1 MEDRY
6 IDYFTNKLK
15 DLPELRKGDRSTDN
29 PAFEKWWGSIEATCE
44 RLGDTYL
51 QRARKIHFFPMVLGG
66 GRDDYYIAQRYQS
79 GLNQAEAFIETL
91 IEELQTWGLNDST
104 SMSSSTSG
112 VRSNQSPTYHLHV
125 NLSQHQVQQIIQ
137 TINLDAYD
145 DDTKE
150 KVTELFEELKKQE
163 KDKSKISSI
172 VKWLADKS
180 VDALIA
186 ILLAQANL
194 T

>member
-15 DLPELRKGDRSTDN
+15 DLPELRKGSSSVDN
-29 PAFEKWWGSIEATCE
+29 PAFEKWWGSIKATCE
-44 RLGDTYL
+44 RMGDTYL
-51 QRARKIHFFPMVLGG
+51 QRARKIRFFPSVLGG
-66 GRDDYYIAQRYQS
+66 SRDDYYISQSYQA
-79 GLNQAEAFIETL
+79 GLRQAEAFIETL
-91 IEELQTWGLNDST
+91 IEELQTWGLNDSLNT
-104 SMSSSTSG
+104 QSHASGQRSS
-112 VRSNQSPTYHLHV
+112 QAPTYNLHV
-125 NLSQHQVQQIIQ
+125 NLSQQQVQQIIQ

-145 DDTKE
+145 EETKE
-150 KVTELFEELKKQE
+150 KVTELFDELKKQE
-163 KDKSKISSI
+163 KDKSKISNI

>member
-1 MEDRY
+1 MEEKY
-6 IDYFTNKLK
+6 IDYFTKKLK
-15 DLPELRKGDRSTDN
+15 DLPELRKGSSSTDN
-29 PAFEKWWGSIEATCE
+29 PAFEKWWGSIKATCE
-44 RLGDTYL
+44 RMGETYL
-51 QRARKIHFFPMVLGG
+51 KRARKIHFFPMVLGG
-66 GRDDYYIAQRYQS
+66 SRDDYYISDKYQS

-104 SMSSSTSG
+104 SERSGASNASSTHA
-112 VRSNQSPTYHLHV
+112 PTYHLHV
-125 NLSQHQVQQIIQ
+125 NLSQQQVQQIIQ

-145 DDTKE
+145 KDTKE
-150 KVTELFEELKKQE
+150 KVTELFNELKKEE

-186 ILLAQANL
+186 ILLAKANL

>member
-15 DLPELRKGDRSTDN
+15 DLPELRKGSSSIDN
-29 PAFEKWWGSIEATCE
+29 PAFEKWWGSIKATCE
-44 RLGDTYL
+44 RMGDTYL
-51 QRARKIHFFPMVLGG
+51 QRARRIHFFPSVLGG
-66 GRDDYYIAQRYQS
+66 SRDDYYISKQYQS

-91 IEELQTWGLNDST
+91 IEELQTWGLNDSINVQP
-104 SMSSSTSG
+104 SARSAQST
-112 VRSNQSPTYHLHV
+112 QAPTYHLHV
-125 NLSQHQVQQIIQ
+125 NLSQQQVQQIIQ

-145 DDTKE
+145 EETKE
-150 KVTELFEELKKQE
+150 KVTQLFDELKKQE
-163 KDKSKISSI
+163 KDKPKISSV
-172 VKWLADKS
+172 VKWLADKNI
-180 VDALIA
+180 DALIA

>member
-1 MEDRY
+1 MENRY
-6 IDYFTNKLK
+6 IDYFTGKLR
-15 DLPELRKGDRSTDN
+15 DLPELRKRHSSTDN
-29 PAFEKWWGSIEATCE
+29 PAFEKWWGSIQATCE
-44 RLGDTYL
+44 RMGDTYL
-51 QRARKIHFFPMVLGG
+51 RRSKRIRFFPMILGG
-66 GRDDYYIAQRYQS
+66 SSDDYYINESYQS

-91 IEELQTWGLNDST
+91 IEELQTWGLNTT
-104 SMSSSTSG
+104 SDKESGTTS
-112 VRSNQSPTYHLHV
+112 RQSPQAPTYHLHL
-125 NLSQHQVQQIIQ
+125 NLSQQQVQQIIQ

-145 DDTKE
+145 DETKE
-150 KVTELFEELKKQE
+150 KVNELFDELKKQE
-163 KDKSKISSI
+163 KNKSKISNI

>member
-1 MEDRY
+1 MGE
-6 IDYFTNKLK
+6 
-15 DLPELRKGDRSTDN
+15 
-29 PAFEKWWGSIEATCE
+29 
-44 RLGDTYL
+44 TYL
-51 QRARKIHFFPMVLGG
+51 QRARRISFFPSVLGG
-66 GRDDYYIAQRYQS
+66 SRDDHYISQKYQS

-91 IEELQTWGLNDST
+91 IEELQTWGLNDSSSKQQNPASTTT
-104 SMSSSTSG
+104 SHA
-112 VRSNQSPTYHLHV
+112 PTYHLHV
-125 NLSQHQVQQIIQ
+125 NLSQQQVQQIIQ

-145 DDTKE
+145 EDTKE
-150 KVTELFEELKKQE
+150 KVTELFDELKKKE
-163 KDKSKISSI
+163 KDKSKISGI